1 MLFRSAIKA
10 GADPNFKEMAK
21 KADFNLSPASA
32 SELKKMLEEQ
42 GKMLDEV
49 VPHIKEALRSGKKK

>member
-1 MLFRSAIKA
+1 
-10 GADPNFKEMAK
+10 MAK